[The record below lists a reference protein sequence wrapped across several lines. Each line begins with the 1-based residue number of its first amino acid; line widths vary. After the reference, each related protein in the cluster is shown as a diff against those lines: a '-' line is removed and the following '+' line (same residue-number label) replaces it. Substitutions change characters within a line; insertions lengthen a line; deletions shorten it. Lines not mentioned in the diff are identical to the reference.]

1 MIEGCNPLQ
10 NHLLAAL
17 TPDTWQRLLPG
28 IEHVR
33 LDRRQ
38 PLSNAG
44 QVMSHAYFPTSAV
57 VSLMDF
63 TATGSSA
70 ESATV
75 GNDGMVGLSLV
86 MGGESSASSAVVHT
100 AGNAFRIPASQLKA
114 EFALGRDM
122 MRLLLRYTQVML
134 TQTSQRALC
143 NRHHSVLQQLARA
156 LLLQLDRVQGVEL
169 AMTQE
174 LLAEQLGVRREG
186 VTQAAGTLQRLGL
199 IRYGRGHITVLNRPA
214 LERLTCECYAA
225 VRRECRRLL
234 PVAAAA

>member
-1 MIEGCNPLQ
+1 MIEDCNPLQ

-28 IEHVR
+28 LEYAR
-33 LDRRQ
+33 LERRE
-38 PLSNAG
+38 PLCDAG
-44 QVMSHAYFPTSAV
+44 QVMTHAYFPTSAV

-63 TATGSSA
+63 TASGNSA

-75 GNDGMVGLSLV
+75 GNDGLVGLSLV
-86 MGGESSASSAVVHT
+86 MGGESSASSAVVHS
-100 AGNAFRIPASQLKA
+100 AGNAFRLPAAQLKS
-114 EFALGRDM
+114 EFMRGGDM

-143 NRHHSVLQQLARA
+143 NRHHSVRQQLARA
-156 LLLQLDRVQGVEL
+156 LLLQLDHVQGCEL
-169 AMTQE
+169 TMTQE

-186 VTQAAGTLQRLGL
+186 ITQAAGTLQRLGI
-199 IRYGRGHITVLNRPA
+199 IRYGRGQITVLNRAA
-214 LERLTCECYAA
+214 LERLSCECYAT

-234 PVAAAA
+234 PAAVFA